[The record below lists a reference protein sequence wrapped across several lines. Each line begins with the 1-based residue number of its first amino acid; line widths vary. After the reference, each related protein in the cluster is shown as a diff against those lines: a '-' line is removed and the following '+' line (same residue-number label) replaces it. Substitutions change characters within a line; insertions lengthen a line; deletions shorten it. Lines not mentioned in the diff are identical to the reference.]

1 MNTGVGVQRF
11 LKFRKDISLFEELN
25 DDIIQNFLYLIF
37 HLWLSKPR
45 YASNT
50 LEAVILNEIID
61 KVVSWH
67 VRQVI
72 INKLIIWLPLAA
84 ALFEQL
90 IKALI
95 DESGPLEVREELK
108 DGICWGN

>member
-1 MNTGVGVQRF
+1 M
-11 LKFRKDISLFEELN
+11 
-25 DDIIQNFLYLIF
+25 
-37 HLWLSKPR
+37 
-45 YASNT
+45 
-50 LEAVILNEIID
+50 
-61 KVVSWH
+61 
-67 VRQVI
+67 
-72 INKLIIWLPLAA
+72 NKLIIWLPLAA